1 MTKYNI
7 NRAAC
12 CDSSLQ
18 LRLRNLFVNKVVMK
32 KKKKKRLSA
41 FNLTKN
47 KIKGPEQRTQTLP
60 EITPTDNAK
69 I

>member
-1 MTKYNI
+1 MK
-7 NRAAC
+7 
-12 CDSSLQ
+12 
-18 LRLRNLFVNKVVMK
+18 KKKK

-41 FNLTKN
+41 FSLTKN

>member
-1 MTKYNI
+1 
-7 NRAAC
+7 
-12 CDSSLQ
+12 
-18 LRLRNLFVNKVVMK
+18 MK
-32 KKKKKRLSA
+32 KKKKKKKKKKRPSA
-41 FNLTKN
+41 FSLTKN

>member
-1 MTKYNI
+1 M
-7 NRAAC
+7 R
-12 CDSSLQ
+12 
-18 LRLRNLFVNKVVMK
+18 K
-32 KKKKKRLSA
+32 KKKKIANRFILTILQA

-47 KIKGPEQRTQTLP
+47 KTNDPEQRTETLP